1 MSNDSIKE
9 TINQFTATWE
19 ASVALRT
26 QACEIYAKAINEGG
40 TKVKEAFQRTPRFKN
55 WTQHQWRFVYLVGCG
70 AIDPVLVDFK
80 NISVPI
86 ALADHNVNT
95 SAQRSIH
102 RSGLEMYTV
111 NGEKITVALQ
121 HLKVGHIC
129 QVYKEDG
136 TMRTV
141 EEQKKYILDKQ
152 KDNVE
157 IVSKGLARVNHGCYL
172 DKAAILD
179 IVNNPAFGLSIS
191 EIIEDR
197 KARK

>member
-19 ASVALRT
+19 AAVNLRV
-26 QACEIYAKAINEGG
+26 QACEIYAKAVNEGG
-40 TKVKEAFQRTPRFKN
+40 TQVKDAFQRIPRFKN
-55 WTQHQWRFVYLVGCG
+55 WTQNQWRFIYLVGSG

-80 NISVPI
+80 NTSVPI
-86 ALADHNVNT
+86 ALADHYV
-95 SAQRSIH
+95 SPCAQRAIH
-102 RSGLEMYTV
+102 RSGLQMYTV
-111 NGEKITVALQ
+111 KGEQITVKLQ
-121 HLKVGHIC
+121 QLKVGHIC

-136 TMRTV
+136 TKRTK
-141 EEQKKYILDKQ
+141 EEQKQYILDKQ
-152 KDNVE
+152 KDNIE
-157 IVSKGLARVNHGCYL
+157 IIKPGLLRVNHGCYI
-172 DKAAILD
+172 DKAAVLK

>member
-19 ASVALRT
+19 AAVALRR
-26 QACEIYAKAINEGG
+26 QACEIYAKAVNEGG
-40 TKVKEAFQRTPRFKN
+40 TKVKEAFQHTPRFKN

-70 AIDPVLVDFK
+70 AIDPLLVDFK

-86 ALADHNVNT
+86 ALADHNVNP

-102 RSGLEMYTV
+102 RSGLEMY
-111 NGEKITVALQ
+111 NLQGDKITLKFQ
-121 HLKVGHIC
+121 HVKVGHIE

-141 EEQKKYILDKQ
+141 DEQKKFIQDKM

-157 IVSKGLARVNHGCYL
+157 VVSKGLLRVNHGCYL
-172 DKAAILD
+172 DKEIILKH
-179 IVNNPAFGLSIS
+179 ITNPAFGLSLAD
-191 EIIEDR
+191 IIEYK
-197 KARK
+197 KAHK

>member
-19 ASVALRT
+19 AAVALRQ
-26 QACEIYAKAINEGG
+26 QACEIYAKAVNEGG

-70 AIDPVLVDFK
+70 AIDPVLMDFK

-86 ALADHNVNT
+86 ALADHNVNP

-102 RSGLEMYTV
+102 RSGLELYTV
-111 NGEKITVALQ
+111 QGEKITIALQ

-136 TMRTV
+136 TMRTKD
-141 EEQKKYILDKQ
+141 EQIKFILDKQ
-152 KDNVE
+152 KDNIE
-157 IVSKGLARVNHGCYL
+157 IISKGLLRVNHGCYL
-172 DKAAILD
+172 DKEAVLKVITD
-179 IVNNPAFGLSIS
+179 PAFGLSIAD
-191 EIIEDR
+191 IIEYKKGR
-197 KARK
+197 K